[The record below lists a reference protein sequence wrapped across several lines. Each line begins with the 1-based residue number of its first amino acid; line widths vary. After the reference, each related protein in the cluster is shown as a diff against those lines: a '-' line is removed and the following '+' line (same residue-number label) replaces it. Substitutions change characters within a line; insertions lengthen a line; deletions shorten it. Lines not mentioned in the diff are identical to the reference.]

1 MKSFCSGF
9 TLIEMMVTVTIVALL
24 ATLVVPVGK
33 LAVQRTKEQ
42 ELQTSLRQIR
52 SAIDAYKQ
60 AYDDGRIQK
69 TLSSNGYPPDLMT
82 LVVGVVDLRSPK
94 KQKIYFLRR
103 LPRDPFNTDAT
114 QTAEATWGKRSY
126 LSSYDDPQ
134 EGEDVFDV
142 YSKANGVGLNGIP
155 YKEW

>member
-1 MKSFCSGF
+1 MKSSSYGF

-60 AYDDGRIQK
+60 AYDDGKIQK
-69 TLSSNGYPPDLMT
+69 SLSSSGYPPDLTT
-82 LVVGVVDLRSPK
+82 LVVGVVDLKSPK
-94 KQKIYFLRR
+94 KQKMYFLRR
-103 LPRDPFNTDAT
+103 LPRDPFNQDAT
-114 QTAEATWGKRSY
+114 LTAEATWGKRSY

-142 YSKANGVGLNGIP
+142 YSKSSGVGLNGIP
-155 YKEW
+155 YREW